1 MKRLS
6 FILVAFTLALA
17 AGAVTARAQ
26 GANGAEQMLRLYVD
40 PATKIVYTSPG
51 PHRHLLAEIP
61 VSALNP
67 GTLQRKTAARLRE
80 NQQQLSTLARQN
92 QELQSSNRKL
102 TRQMA
107 EIRPAWES
115 YIDNFQNKFR
125 VGTLVYGDYRFYTH
139 TGFQPQE
146 LTQLTNP
153 GPGNN
158 LYNSFDLTRTY
169 LNFYFFPTKDWTF
182 RLTPNLYKTI
192 GSSNEKIGSSTGF
205 GSNLDGN
212 LGVRIKYG
220 NLHYNSLWDD
230 VPMLKGGTVSIGQQ
244 ANPLV
249 GWEEDLYGFRYVNL
263 TPWNYLSLSSTQLGI
278 AMQGPVHLFGSEKT
292 YFDYGFG
299 VYNNASF
306 HAFEETNTKEVMAR
320 ITAYPFGATWR
331 FQGLG
336 ITGFYNYGYGNTTPD
351 SAGIPTALKGGNAH
365 ITRIAALLH
374 YTAEQWG
381 LAGEF
386 DYGNNAFSASNLFSG
401 SGPADAFGFTTGSAV
416 TAPSPWNPAC
426 SASKPCYS
434 LFDTF
439 GPRTAAWEAILNNG
453 RAREEGFDLFG
464 HYHIPYTPLAAFG
477 MYQWFMPNDKFP
489 TNPLDFERFIVGV
502 SYQVNEHLRFAA
514 DSQNVIFY
522 HDQQSVPVSRL
533 TKYGYTPGGSFNG
546 RLLPATGSIP
556 FLVPR
561 DTHSFFLNMEFNY

>member
-1 MKRLS
+1 MRGEAQGENGSEKKVSFNEYAYPSGLRDADGRSGGLFVDAHDVLHGMGARRRYGCTAAGSELRHRRYRVTDQVRLQRQGLHKFSTHQTAAAMAAKADRASRSNHSHHRALTKSQMKEYMKNVAL
-6 FILVAFTLALA
+6 IPLAFTIALA
-17 AGAVTARAQ
+17 MGVTAARAQ
-26 GANGAEQMLRLYVD
+26 DGNGAGAMLRLYVD
-40 PATKIVYTSPG
+40 PTTKIVYTSPG
-51 PHRHLLAEIP
+51 PHRHLLVAIP
-61 VSALNP
+61 VSALNA
-67 GTLQRKTAARLRE
+67 GALQKKTESQLHD
-80 NQQQLSTLARQN
+80 NQQRISTLAQQN
-92 QELQSSNRKL
+92 QELESSNHEL
-102 TRQMA
+102 TREMA
-107 EIRPAWES
+107 EIKPAWRS

-125 VGTLVYGDYRFYTH
+125 IGTLVYGDYRFYTH

-146 LTQLTNP
+146 LTQITNP

-169 LNFYFFPTKDWTF
+169 LNFYFFPTKDWTL
-182 RLTPNLYKTI
+182 RVTPNLYKTI
-192 GSSNEKIGSSTGF
+192 GPSNDKIGSTTGF
-205 GSNLDGN
+205 ASNLDGN
-212 LGVRIKYG
+212 VGVRIKYA

-263 TPWNYLSLSSTQLGI
+263 TPWNYLGLSSTQLGI

-292 YFDYGFG
+292 YLEYGFG

-336 ITGFYNYGYGNTTPD
+336 LSGFYNYGYGNTTPD
-351 SAGIPTALKGGNAH
+351 AAEIPTALKGGNAH

-401 SGPADAFGFTTGSAV
+401 SGPADAFGFATGSAV
-416 TAPSPWNPAC
+416 TKPVPWNSTC

-434 LFDTF
+434 
-439 GPRTAAWEAILNNG
+439 
-453 RAREEGFDLFG
+453 
-464 HYHIPYTPLAAFG
+464 
-477 MYQWFMPNDKFP
+477 
-489 TNPLDFERFIVGV
+489 
-502 SYQVNEHLRFAA
+502 
-514 DSQNVIFY
+514 
-522 HDQQSVPVSRL
+522 
-533 TKYGYTPGGSFNG
+533 
-546 RLLPATGSIP
+546 
-556 FLVPR
+556 
-561 DTHSFFLNMEFNY
+561 